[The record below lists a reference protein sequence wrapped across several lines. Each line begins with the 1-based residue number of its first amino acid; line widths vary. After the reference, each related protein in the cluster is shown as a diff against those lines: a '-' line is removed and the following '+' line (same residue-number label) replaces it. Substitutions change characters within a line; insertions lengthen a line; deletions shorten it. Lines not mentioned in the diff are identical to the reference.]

1 MWIACEQPLGAHELS
16 RGAEPALRPVVFYER
31 LLKRIELL
39 TMREALDGLDFSS
52 VGPYRKIAA
61 RVDWLAVQQDRT
73 GSAFATVAADL
84 RTRQAEV
91 IAQ

>member
-1 MWIACEQPLGAHELS
+1 
-16 RGAEPALRPVVFYER
+16 VFYER

-39 TMREALDGLDFSS
+39 IMRETLDGLDFSS

-61 RVDWLAVQQDRT
+61 RVDWLAVQQNRT
-73 GSAFATVAADL
+73 GTAFATVAANL
-84 RTRQAEV
+84 CARQAEV

>member
-1 MWIACEQPLGAHELS
+1 
-16 RGAEPALRPVVFYER
+16 VFYER